1 MCGSYHLTIDAGLR
15 EMLNRIAAQDMRTT
29 SQTTTIIEK
38 AATQP
43 SLPGDWPKD
52 DGQATWTPGRA
63 VPALLAPDGKL
74 TANYLLWGFP
84 TFAGK
89 HPVINARSET
99 AAIKPLF
106 AESLSLRRCVLP
118 ADAFYERDVA
128 GKRYRFQTSDNTPFL
143 IAAVYAPYED
153 GLHCCVLTRA
163 AQGMVRHIHDR
174 MPVMISEKDLA
185 TWLLDARGAKRL
197 LSESAP
203 LLSACEDPLPKGAG
217 KSDGQESLW

>member
-1 MCGSYHLTIDAGLR
+1 MCGSYHLNIDAGLR
-15 EMLNRIAAQDMRTT
+15 EMLNRIAAQGIEAA

-43 SLPGDWPKD
+43 PLPDDWPKD
-52 DGQATWTPGRA
+52 GGKPTWTPGRA
-63 VPALLAPDGKL
+63 VPALLAPEGKL
-74 TANYLLWGFP
+74 VADYLLWGFP

-118 ADAFYERDVA
+118 ANAFYERDIA
-128 GKRYRFQTSDNTPFL
+128 GMRYRFQTSDNAPFL

-163 AQGMVRHIHDR
+163 AQGMVKHIHDR

-197 LSESAP
+197 LSESVP
-203 LLSACEDPLPKGAG
+203 LLSACEDPLAKAPGTDNDQK
-217 KSDGQESLW
+217 SLW